1 MPGFGYYY
9 VWLFLFDIFTRET
22 LGVTVQTGL
31 YSRVELTGEN
41 LDHHTDLKSVEW
53 TNLNKSCLCLQ
64 FVKETGNITNY
75 SPCCGKA
82 HYYFNNNTLIL
93 ENVTAQ
99 VQGVLMENI
108 VNGSGIT
115 KTFNITFTLY
125 IAYPPNA
132 KGIGVTWTTNTSVSL
147 TCEVTANFT
156 HIMWKRED
164 SPILEDTR
172 HSLSENNQTLNIS
185 SMTRSDDGKYS
196 CVATNAYG
204 KSETHTNVICEKCF
218 MHGENPISNFGVGL
232 IRSKRGF
239 TFIGLLGLC
248 ICSVS
253 LTNSFTDF

>member
-1 MPGFGYYY
+1 MPGFCYYY
-9 VWLFLFDIFTRET
+9 VWLFLFDIFMRET

-41 LDHHTDLKSVEW
+41 LDHQNDLESVEW
-53 TNLNKSCLCLQ
+53 KNLNKSCLCLQ
-64 FVKETGNITNY
+64 FDKKSSNTTNY

-82 HYYFNNNTLIL
+82 HFYLNNNTLIL

-99 VQGVLMENI
+99 DEGVFMETI

-115 KTFNITFTLY
+115 KTFNFTLY
-125 IAYPPNA
+125 IAHPPNA
-132 KGIGVTWTTNTSVSL
+132 TGIAVTCTTNTSVSL
-147 TCEVTANFT
+147 TCEVTATFT

-164 SPILEDTR
+164 SPILEDDR
-172 HSLSENNQTLNIS
+172 HSLSKNNQTLNITN
-185 SMTRSDDGKYS
+185 MTRSDDGKYS

-204 KSETHTNVICEKCF
+204 KSETHTNVICEKRF
-218 MHGENPISNFGVGL
+218 MHSENVTSNFGVGL

-239 TFIGLLGLC
+239 TIIGLLGLC